1 MYLDPGF
8 GSMIIQ
14 IVVASLAAISGVWF
28 IFKKQVKALF
38 SKRKHTGDA
47 EAETSETVHADCG
60 AQQDGS
66 QSEETR
72 QGDESQGRE

>member
-38 SKRKHTGDA
+38 SKRRHPGNVEADA
-47 EAETSETVHADCG
+47 SETVLADSG
-60 AQQDGS
+60 AEQDHS
-66 QSEETR
+66 QASQPPR
-72 QGDESQGRE
+72 SDE

>member
-38 SKRKHTGDA
+38 
-47 EAETSETVHADCG
+47 
-60 AQQDGS
+60 
-66 QSEETR
+66 
-72 QGDESQGRE
+72 

>member
-38 SKRKHTGDA
+38 SKRKRTGDA

-72 QGDESQGRE
+72 QEDELQGRE

>member
-28 IFKKQVKALF
+28 IFQKQVKALF

-47 EAETSETVHADCG
+47 EADASETVLTDSGAEQDHA
-60 AQQDGS
+60 QVS
-66 QSEETR
+66 QSPR
-72 QGDESQGRE
+72 SDE